1 MSAASPR
8 HGRKGFE
15 AFAERDFALYW
26 WARMCAA
33 LGTEMMTT
41 TVGWQV
47 YGLTGQALDLGLIGL
62 AQFAPFGVLFLVTG
76 MVADRFSRTRIL
88 SCCIAAQTLTAVGM
102 LVMTATGNVQ
112 LSLIFGLLVLFGVAR
127 SFLAPVQQSIVP
139 LLVRPGTFPNAIVW
153 NNMGGKMSRIVGPA
167 VAGMMIA
174 FGEKSGWGEALV
186 YGTNTLVLTMALILT
201 LFIRTPGQIIS
212 KEPVSVSSLLAG
224 LRFIGTRKVLLG
236 ATLMDLFA
244 VLFGGAVA
252 MLPIYAKDILQ
263 VGPEG
268 FGVLRASVMIG
279 AFVSGITLTR
289 VPVTRNAGAA
299 LLGSAAIF
307 GVAVMVFGVS
317 TWFWLSVLAL
327 AVMGAADVVSVF
339 VRHTLAQLVT
349 PDEMRGR
356 VGAAVGVMIGA
367 SNELGEFESGITAH
381 WWGAVPAVI
390 IGGALTV
397 GVAAVCALACPA
409 LRKVD
414 SLNGDDLVRLYR
426 GPHDRHGRQ
435 LEVASG

>member
-1 MSAASPR
+1 MTTASAR

-15 AFAERDFALYW
+15 AFADRDFALYW
-26 WARMCAA
+26 WARMCAS

-47 YGLTGQALDLGLIGL
+47 YKLTGQALDLGLIGL

-76 MVADRFSRTRIL
+76 MVADRVSRTKIL
-88 SCCIAAQTLTAVGM
+88 SCCIATQALTASGF
-102 LVMTATGNVQ
+102 LAMTATGHVQ
-112 LSLIFGLLVLFGVAR
+112 LPFIFGLLVLFGVAR
-127 SFLAPVQQSIVP
+127 SFLTPVQQSIVP
-139 LLVRPGTFPNAIVW
+139 LLVRSNAFPNAIAW

-167 VAGMMIA
+167 GAGMMIA
-174 FGEKSGWGEALV
+174 LGDKSGWGEGLV
-186 YGTNTLVLTMALILT
+186 YGTNTVVLATALILT

-236 ATLMDLFA
+236 ATLMDLFG

-252 MLPIYAKDILQ
+252 LLPIYAKDILH

-268 FGVLRASVMIG
+268 FGLLRASLMAG
-279 AFVSGITLTR
+279 AFVSGLTLTR
-289 VPVTRNAGAA
+289 IPVTRNAGVA
-299 LLGSAAIF
+299 LLGAAAVF
-307 GVAVMVFGVS
+307 GFAVMVFGVS
-317 TWFWLSVLAL
+317 TWFWLSVVAL

-339 VRHTLAQLVT
+339 VRHTLAQLIT

-367 SNELGEFESGITAH
+367 SNELGEFESGVTAH

-390 IGGALTV
+390 VGGALTI
-397 GVAAVCALACPA
+397 GVATVCALACPA

-414 SLNGDDLVRLYR
+414 SLNPDDLVQRYR
-426 GPHDRHGRQ
+426 GPHDRHGRH
-435 LEVASG
+435 LEALRG